1 MDTNYS
7 NSLYYYQT
15 KYCCNYITVII
26 IKLIYIMPQ
35 CSLIDLLL
43 LIMFKTNQTIGTY
56 ETNDT
61 STKKQND

>member
-1 MDTNYS
+1 
-7 NSLYYYQT
+7 
-15 KYCCNYITVII
+15 
-26 IKLIYIMPQ
+26 MPQ